1 MSMFSLLKQTSSEQ
15 IKFCAEKKSNFKAI
29 IAVNSTALGP
39 ALGDITFIPETSDY
53 QQATSCACFLSQKLT
68 NVYSFLGL
76 HYGGGKIIAL
86 GKPTK
91 GYEEIYYRS
100 LARHVR
106 NLSGRFIIR
115 SASYMNK
122 KLLDYIKV
130 ETEHFLEQSEIVNDE
145 VVLNNIKQIAVVN
158 ALKEVST
165 KVFQNRELS
174 KLKIGFLG
182 SPEDFSSYKWLCD
195 KFTNIKKFNDF
206 SVLSAADNDFD
217 IMLIAPTT
225 ANAQKLQDLFKIN
238 FRSAVGLREEE
249 SDMEVYEGVMSTK
262 GICYIPGYLVEN
274 LECYFYSQNNTDS
287 IRGKEPDFGPFEIF
301 VREKLAYLFDESLR
315 RKEKISTIIKE
326 FADSRIEML
335 QLIK

>member
-1 MSMFSLLKQTSSEQ
+1 MSMFSLLKRTGSEQ

-53 QQATSCACFLSQKLT
+53 RQATSCACTLSQKMT
-68 NVYSFLGL
+68 KVYSFLGL

-86 GKPTK
+86 GKPTP

-100 LARHVR
+100 LARHIR
-106 NLSGRFIIR
+106 NLNGRFIIR

-130 ETEHFLEQSEIVNDE
+130 ETEHVLEQSEVVNDAA
-145 VVLNNIKQIAVVN
+145 VLIKIKHIAVVS

-165 KVFQNRELS
+165 KMFHNRELA
-174 KLKIGFLG
+174 KLKIGFIG
-182 SPEDFSSYKWLCD
+182 NAEDFSSFKWLTD
-195 KFTNIKKFNDF
+195 KYPNIKTFQ
-206 SVLSAADNDFD
+206 SAADLSSAENDFE
-217 IMLIAPTT
+217 ILLVSPTT
-225 ANAQKLQDLFKIN
+225 SNSARLQDIFKVN
-238 FRSAVGLREEE
+238 FKSAVGIREEE
-249 SDMEVYEGVMSTK
+249 SDMEECENSMSARN
-262 GICYIPGYLVEN
+262 IPYIPGYLVEN
-274 LECYFYSQNNTDS
+274 LECFFYSQNNTDN
-287 IRGKEPDFGPFEIF
+287 IRGKDPDFGPFEIF
-301 VREKLAYLFDESLR
+301 VREKLAYLFDESLK
-315 RKEKISTIIKE
+315 RKVKISNIIGE